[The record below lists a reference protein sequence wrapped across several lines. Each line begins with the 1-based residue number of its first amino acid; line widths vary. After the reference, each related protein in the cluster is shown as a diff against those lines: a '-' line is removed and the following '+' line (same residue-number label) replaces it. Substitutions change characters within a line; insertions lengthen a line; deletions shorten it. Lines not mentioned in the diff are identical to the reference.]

1 MKTMIMTAMFLTA
14 ALASPVV
21 AKQDVPFHGS
31 LQADETDTLA
41 FPFLSVSLSGTG
53 QATHLGRY
61 TTTFQLQV
69 DVRTSSSL
77 GSFML
82 IAANGD
88 GVFGTISGHATDVG
102 DLTSIVEIATITG
115 GTGRF
120 EGATG
125 SFTVERLL
133 DQATGI
139 SSGSFDGAIDFQD

>member
-1 MKTMIMTAMFLTA
+1 MKTMIMAAMFLTA

-31 LQADETDTLA
+31 LQAHETDTVA
-41 FPFLSVSLSGTG
+41 FPFLTVNLSGTG

-61 TTTFQLQV
+61 KTIFQLQV
-69 DVRTSSSL
+69 DLRTANSL
-77 GSFML
+77 GSFTL

-88 GVFGTISGHATDVG
+88 SIFGTISGHATPVG
-102 DLTSIVEIATITG
+102 DLNSIVEMATITG

-120 EGATG
+120 DDATG
-125 SFTVERLL
+125 TFTIERLL

-139 SSGSFDGAIDFQD
+139 SSGAFDGAIDFQD